1 VQILLKEAKSMTVL
15 LTAGRIIFAIAMVF
29 FGAQFLIFVSS
40 MSGPLPGPP
49 WSHGVLSLDW
59 LACVGFILAG
69 VSIATGTMAR
79 LVAMVLGVVLLFY
92 ALFRYVPMLVTRIH
106 DPGPWTVIFEI
117 LAMVG
122 GAWVLAASFP
132 ADGLGS
138 QSWDS
143 MVWRLADVGRLLI
156 AISLVVFAVQHFMYA
171 GFVANFIPGWIPARL
186 FWAYF
191 TGIAFV
197 AAAISIATK
206 RMLGMAAMLLG
217 TMFFLWVVLLHIPRV
232 AGAIRNGNE
241 VTSLFVAVAM
251 CGLSFVLAG
260 TYGTSV
266 EGRGAFIL

>member
-1 VQILLKEAKSMTVL
+1 MNGL
-15 LTAGRIIFAIAMVF
+15 LTAGRLIFAIAMVF

-69 VSIATGTMAR
+69 VSIATGKMAR
-79 LVAMVLGVVLLFY
+79 LVAMVLGVVLLLY
-92 ALFRYVPMLVTRIH
+92 ALFRYVPMMVTRLH
-106 DPGPWTVIFEI
+106 DPGPWTVVFEI

-132 ADGLGS
+132 ADGPGS
-138 QSWDS
+138 PSLDN
-143 MVWRLADVGRLLI
+143 MVWRLADVGRFLI

-171 GFVANFIPGWIPARL
+171 RFVATLVPAWIPGRL

-191 TGIAFV
+191 TGLAFV
-197 AAAISIATK
+197 AAALAIATK
-206 RMLGMAAMLLG
+206 NIVRLAAMLLG
-217 TMFFLWVVLLHIPRV
+217 TMFLLWVVLLHAPRV
-232 AGAIRNGNE
+232 AGAIRNGDE

-251 CGLSFVLAG
+251 CGLSFALAG
-260 TYGTSV
+260 AYGRGLK
-266 EGRGAFIL
+266 ERGAFIL

>member
-1 VQILLKEAKSMTVL
+1 MNGL
-15 LTAGRIIFAIAMVF
+15 LTAGRFFFAIAMVF

-40 MSGPLPGPP
+40 MRGPLPGPP

-59 LACVGFILAG
+59 FACVGFILAG
-69 VSIATGTMAR
+69 VSIATGKMAR
-79 LVAMVLGVVLLFY
+79 LVAMVLGVVLVLY
-92 ALFRYVPMLVTRIH
+92 ALLRYVPVLVARLH
-106 DPGPWTVIFEI
+106 DPGPWTVLFEI

-132 ADGLGS
+132 ADRRGS
-138 QSWDS
+138 PPRDS
-143 MVWRLADVGRLLI
+143 MVWRLADAGRFLI

-171 GFVANFIPGWIPARL
+171 RFVATLIPAWIPARL

-206 RMLGMAAMLLG
+206 RMLRMGATLLG
-217 TMFFLWVVLLHIPRV
+217 TMFLLWVVLLHAPRV
-232 AGAIRNGNE
+232 AGAVRNGNE

-260 TYGTSV
+260 TYGRGAK
-266 EGRGAFIL
+266 GRSAFIL

>member
-1 VQILLKEAKSMTVL
+1 MNGL
-15 LTAGRIIFAIAMVF
+15 LTAGRLFFAIAMVF

-49 WSHGVLSLDW
+49 WSHGVLFLDW

-69 VSIATGTMAR
+69 VSIATGKMAR
-79 LVAMVLGVVLLFY
+79 SVAMVLGIVLLLY
-92 ALFRYVPMLVTRIH
+92 ALFRYVPALVTRIH
-106 DPGPWTVIFEI
+106 DPGPWTVLFDI

-122 GAWVLAASFP
+122 GAWVLAASFS
-132 ADGLGS
+132 ADGL
-138 QSWDS
+138 DS
-143 MVWRLADVGRLLI
+143 PSRDNMVWRLADIGRFLI
-156 AISLVVFAVQHFMYA
+156 AISLVLFAVQHFMYA
-171 GFVANFIPGWIPARL
+171 GFVATLIPAWIPARL

-206 RMLGMAAMLLG
+206 RMLGMAATLLG

-232 AGAIRNGNE
+232 AGAVRNGNE

-251 CGLSFVLAG
+251 CGLSFALAG
-260 TYGTSV
+260 TYGRSL

>member
-1 VQILLKEAKSMTVL
+1 MERKSMNGL
-15 LTAGRIIFAIAMVF
+15 LTAGRLFFAIAMVF

-49 WSHGVLSLDW
+49 WSHGVLFLDW

-69 VSIATGTMAR
+69 VSIATGKMAR
-79 LVAMVLGVVLLFY
+79 SVAMVFGIVLLLY
-92 ALFRYVPMLVTRIH
+92 ALFRYVPALVTRIH
-106 DPGPWTVIFEI
+106 DPGPWTVLFDI

-122 GAWVLAASFP
+122 GAWVLAASFS
-132 ADGLGS
+132 ADGL
-138 QSWDS
+138 DS
-143 MVWRLADVGRLLI
+143 PSRDNMVWRLADICRFLI

-171 GFVANFIPGWIPARL
+171 GFVATLIPAWIPARL

-206 RMLGMAAMLLG
+206 RMLGMAATLLG

-232 AGAIRNGNE
+232 AGAVRNGNE
-241 VTSLFVAVAM
+241 VTRLFVAVAM
-251 CGLSFVLAG
+251 CGLSFALAG
-260 TYGTSV
+260 TN
-266 EGRGAFIL
+266 GRNL

>member
-1 VQILLKEAKSMTVL
+1 MNGL
-15 LTAGRIIFAIAMVF
+15 LTAGRLFFAIAMVF

-40 MSGPLPGPP
+40 MSGPIPGPP
-49 WSHGVLSLDW
+49 WSHGVLVLDW

-69 VSIATGTMAR
+69 VSIASGRMGR
-79 LVAMVLGVVLLFY
+79 WVAMVLGVVLLLY
-92 ALFRYVPMLVTRIH
+92 GLLRYVPALMARVH
-106 DPGPWTVIFEI
+106 DPGPWTVLFEI

-132 ADGLGS
+132 AEGRRAP
-138 QSWDS
+138 SWDS
-143 MVWRLADVGRLLI
+143 TVWRLADVGRFLI

-171 GFVANFIPGWIPARL
+171 RFVATLIPAWIPARL

-197 AAAISIATK
+197 AAAVSVATK
-206 RMLGMAAMLLG
+206 RMLGMAAKLLG
-217 TMFFLWVVLLHIPRV
+217 TMFLLWVVLLHAPRV

-251 CGLSFVLAG
+251 CGLSFALAG
-260 TYGTSV
+260 AYGRNL

>member
-1 VQILLKEAKSMTVL
+1 MNGLLV
-15 LTAGRIIFAIAMVF
+15 AGRLFFALAMGF

-69 VSIATGTMAR
+69 VSIATGRMAR
-79 LVAMVLGVVLLFY
+79 LVAMVLGVVLLLY
-92 ALFRYVPMLVTRIH
+92 GLIRYLPVMVTRLH
-106 DPGPWTVIFEI
+106 DPGPWTVVFEI
-117 LAMVG
+117 LAMAG

-138 QSWDS
+138 PSWDGV
-143 MVWRLADVGRLLI
+143 VWRLADVGRFLI

-171 GFVANFIPGWIPARL
+171 RFVATLIPAWIPARL
-186 FWAYF
+186 FWTYF

-206 RMLGMAAMLLG
+206 RMLRTGAMLLG
-217 TMFFLWVVLLHIPRV
+217 TMFLLWVVLLHAPRV
-232 AGAIRNGNE
+232 AGAVRNGNE

-251 CGLSFVLAG
+251 CGLSFALAG
-260 TYGTSV
+260 AYGRDR